1 MQKSRPLGVTI
12 IAILTI
18 IGGIFLILGG
28 VSLIA
33 VGSIVSLPAATTA
46 NSSPHAIPQIF
57 GVILAA
63 VGSVLLA
70 IGIGYLIMFY
80 GLLKGKGWAW
90 TITIILL
97 IIGVAIQI
105 ISTTTGSV
113 FNASLT
119 SSNSGSANT
128 NSVISGMIGGIIGIA
143 INLVVLY
150 YLYRPRVKAFFGKA
164 TSPSSSS
171 GNYTT
176 KAPG

>member
-33 VGSIVSLPAATTA
+33 AGSIVSLPAPTTA

-57 GVILAA
+57 GVILTV
-63 VGSVLLA
+63 VGSFLLV
-70 IGIGYLIMFY
+70 IGIGYLVMFY

-113 FNASLT
+113 FNTSLI
-119 SSNSGSANT
+119 SSNSGTANT

-150 YLYRPRVKAFFGKA
+150 YLFRPRVRAFFGKA

-171 GNYTT
+171 SGDYTT
-176 KAPG
+176 KAG

>member
-1 MQKSRPLGVTI
+1 MLY
-12 IAILTI
+12 
-18 IGGIFLILGG
+18 
-28 VSLIA
+28 
-33 VGSIVSLPAATTA
+33 
-46 NSSPHAIPQIF
+46 PQIF

-70 IGIGYLIMFY
+70 IGIGYLVMFY
-80 GLLKGKGWAW
+80 GLLKGKGLR